1 MTTNY
6 GQSTLKAHFS
16 LKGIKE
22 QGSIDSSSFTD
33 SNTSLQ
39 IRLLRQNVLW
49 FCQMRWVVS
58 FILFSLGLI
67 SHWTNFLPAIGLLPQ
82 KYWPFYVSV
91 SLALT
96 NFVYLQLLHHQ
107 IGKDRNIL
115 LFQMIIDL
123 ILITFV
129 VHFLGIIETYA
140 AFAYLFHIILACIF
154 FRPKRSITILLTSIA
169 LFTTYF
175 IIDYLQ
181 ITITNSLFLERIN
194 LSLIHTSIP
203 FFHLVT
209 IIILWLT
216 LWYITSHMAKIIF
229 IEDRL
234 LIQANKNLKALQE
247 EKTKHM
253 LRTTHELKAP
263 FAAIQANAQLIA
275 KGYLGQVPSKVI
287 EVTEKIMAR
296 CKRLTQ
302 MIVDMLQLANIQSE
316 VIEQQNCKVLKLDK
330 RIQTCINSVY
340 QVAKEKQIN
349 IRSNVEPVK
358 IFGIK
363 DHIKML
369 LSNIVLNAIYYS
381 HPQSNINITTKIKG
395 NQVLLTVE
403 DQGIG
408 IHPEKLPK
416 IFEEHYRTE
425 EAIQHNPEST
435 GLGLSIVKHIA
446 NMHNIHLSIESE
458 VGKGTKVLLDFPRC
472 ISENDVSTTKEDFNV

>member
-1 MTTNY
+1 
-6 GQSTLKAHFS
+6 
-16 LKGIKE
+16 
-22 QGSIDSSSFTD
+22 
-33 SNTSLQ
+33 
-39 IRLLRQNVLW
+39 
-49 FCQMRWVVS
+49 
-58 FILFSLGLI
+58 
-67 SHWTNFLPAIGLLPQ
+67 
-82 KYWPFYVSV
+82 
-91 SLALT
+91 
-96 NFVYLQLLHHQ
+96 
-107 IGKDRNIL
+107 
-115 LFQMIIDL
+115 
-123 ILITFV
+123 
-129 VHFLGIIETYA
+129 
-140 AFAYLFHIILACIF
+140 
-154 FRPKRSITILLTSIA
+154 
-169 LFTTYF
+169 
-175 IIDYLQ
+175 
-181 ITITNSLFLERIN
+181 
-194 LSLIHTSIP
+194 
-203 FFHLVT
+203 
-209 IIILWLT
+209 
-216 LWYITSHMAKIIF
+216 
-229 IEDRL
+229 
-234 LIQANKNLKALQE
+234 
-247 EKTKHM
+247 
-253 LRTTHELKAP
+253 
-263 FAAIQANAQLIA
+263 
-275 KGYLGQVPSKVI
+275 LGQVPSKVI